1 MSSVDSGE
9 ADLDKREP
17 NLGKLQI
24 TNEEKSLV
32 FTNRKGVPRSRRGR
46 GYSNKEI
53 AEAFAKIGLG
63 NQNISKVRAYH
74 IPVDKLRRSTH
85 SENVKE
91 LTSVLK
97 KYLQSKKT
105 KNKGKKQSQTKENA
119 ATSKNTK
126 WPITLC

>member
-17 NLGKLQI
+17 NLGKHQI
-24 TNEEKSLV
+24 INEEKSLV

-46 GYSNKEI
+46 GYSKKEI

-63 NQNISKVRAYH
+63 NQNISKVRSYH

-91 LTSVLK
+91 LINVLK

-126 WPITLC
+126 

>member
-9 ADLDKREP
+9 AELDKREP

-24 TNEEKSLV
+24 INEEKSLV

-46 GYSNKEI
+46 GYSKKEI

-63 NQNISKVRAYH
+63 NQNISKVRSYH

-91 LTSVLK
+91 LTNVLE

-126 WPITLC
+126 

>member
-1 MSSVDSGE
+1 MSFVDSGE
-9 ADLDKREP
+9 ADLDKQDP

-24 TNEEKSLV
+24 TNEGKSLV

-53 AEAFAKIGLG
+53 SEAFSKIGLG

-91 LTSVLK
+91 LTNVLK
-97 KYLQSKKT
+97 KYVQAKKT

-126 WPITLC
+126 

>member
-74 IPVDKLRRSTH
+74 IPVDNLRRSTH

-91 LTSVLK
+91 LTKVLK
-97 KYLQSKKT
+97 KYLQIKKT
-105 KNKGKKQSQTKENA
+105 KNKGKKQSQTKEIS
-119 ATSKNTK
+119 ATSKNNK
-126 WPITLC
+126 